1 MPKGT
6 RGKEKKTRVHKLRM
20 NRYMGRN
27 PKWTH
32 TRITTSPHTD
42 YAAESPLPCWLLE
55 PRPSAP
61 INLIDDHR
69 KKEVPHTRQSHNKQ
83 GKLEPTHNY
92 HTVKYIF
99 IISHPYNNQTG
110 HDSSFDTLRLD
121 STHPDT
127 YNLVEFSGCL
137 HLWWIPLLDP
147 ELLDPE
153 LCVKS
158 VTMNQISLTT
168 RLVLNEF
175 QASCYSHHRS
185 QSALSETNWPLRVS
199 GCSPYLESLPSYTD
213 GAPPWTPTNRGHGIT
228 SRPLK
233 RSPEGLT

>member
-1 MPKGT
+1 M
-6 RGKEKKTRVHKLRM
+6 H
-20 NRYMGRN
+20 
-27 PKWTH
+27 
-32 TRITTSPHTD
+32 
-42 YAAESPLPCWLLE
+42 
-55 PRPSAP
+55 
-61 INLIDDHR
+61 
-69 KKEVPHTRQSHNKQ
+69 Q
-83 GKLEPTHNY
+83 
-92 HTVKYIF
+92 TVKSVF
-99 IISHPYNNQTG
+99 IISHSYNQPNMLWL
-110 HDSSFDTLRLD
+110 SINTLRLD

-127 YNLVEFSGCL
+127 YNLVGFSRCL

-153 LCVKS
+153 LCVTS

-168 RLVLNEF
+168 RLALNEF
-175 QASCYSHHRS
+175 QTSCFSHHRS

-233 RSPEGLT
+233 RSPGGLT